1 MGKIIKFPTGRRVI
15 ERLEESG
22 HIGNNETAIA
32 WIQAMKAQL
41 KGESPD
47 WPPNI
52 EIKIKR

>member
-32 WIQAMKAQL
+32 
-41 KGESPD
+41 
-47 WPPNI
+47 
-52 EIKIKR
+52 